1 MSGNRLWKFEVTEL
15 FCRNPNRN
23 FSSPGPFTT
32 PSPARHPAPGPAC
45 RCARSRSLRHL
56 SPHPPASWC
65 CPADCLFL
73 CLDTAPV
80 FLSPSDPSWG
90 ACVRVLFLIVR
101 NFFSTVWAGDSLFP
115 PQLSP
120 LSFIYFI
127 LRLSPS
133 PSPAYPPLLFF
144 FFPLIPPSSPFNFTA
159 SPAPSPRAPS
169 LTFVL
174 F

>member
-1 MSGNRLWKFEVTEL
+1 MEIDCGSLRSL
-15 FCRNPNRN
+15 N
-23 FSSPGPFTT
+23 FSAETPTEISPGPFTT

-45 RCARSRSLRHL
+45 RCARARSLRHL

-65 CPADCLFL
+65 CPADCSFL

-127 LRLSPS
+127 LRFSPFPSPTSPLSFFSTDTSFFLFQFHRLSCPLSPF
-133 PSPAYPPLLFF
+133 PFPYLCALLK
-144 FFPLIPPSSPFNFTA
+144 IIQ
-159 SPAPSPRAPS
+159 
-169 LTFVL
+169 
-174 F
+174 